1 MINRQQF
8 YFAVI
13 GILLSF
19 NINFGQNTVNN
30 KSIPK
35 LFMSDVYN
43 ALDVGVATF
52 KQPLEFS
59 QNDWLTVG
67 SIVGGTALLF
77 TADKSI
83 RKFAL
88 ANQTNFNNKIFNF
101 DSFYGNGYTAIFTAG
116 LYGIGLFS
124 GSSNIRELGLHA
136 SEAFII
142 SGLVTGILKVMIGR
156 RRPYAGDSHMFFKP
170 FQLTNNDYQALPS
183 GHTTVAFAVSTVM
196 AHYLDNIYWKSFWYS
211 TAGMVALSRIYHN
224 KHWASDVFLGT
235 AVGYFVG
242 KFVVNF
248 NNEGKTNYS
257 KIHVYPYFTLNR
269 VGFAISFK

>member
-1 MINRQQF
+1 MINRRIF
-8 YFAVI
+8 YPVI
-13 GILLSF
+13 IAILLSF
-19 NINFGQNTVNN
+19 NLLFAQSNSND

-35 LFMSDVYN
+35 LFMND
-43 ALDVGVATF
+43 AIDAFDVGFATF

-59 QNDWLTVG
+59 PNDWLTVG

-77 TADKSI
+77 TVDKSI

-88 ANQTNFNNKIFNF
+88 ANQTSLNDKIFNF
-101 DSFYGNGYTAIFTAG
+101 DSFYGNGYTAIFTTG

-124 GSSNIRELGLHA
+124 GNSKIRELGLHA

-156 RRPYAGDSHMFFKP
+156 RRPYAGDSHLYLKP
-170 FQLTNNDYQALPS
+170 FQFTNNDFQALPS

-196 AHYLDNIYWKSFWYS
+196 AHSWDNIYWKSFWYTS
-211 TAGMVALSRIYHN
+211 AGMVALSRSYHN
-224 KHWASDVFLGT
+224 KHWVSDVFLGA

-242 KFVVNF
+242 KFVVGF
-248 NNEGKTNYS
+248 NKRKNS
-257 KIHVYPYFTLNR
+257 KNSDVKIVPNLSVNR
-269 VGFAISFK
+269 IGVQIFF